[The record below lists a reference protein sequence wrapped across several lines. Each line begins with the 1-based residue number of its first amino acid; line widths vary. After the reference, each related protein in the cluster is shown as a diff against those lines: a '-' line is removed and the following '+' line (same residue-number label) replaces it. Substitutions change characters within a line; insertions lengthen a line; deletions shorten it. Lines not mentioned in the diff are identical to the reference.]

1 MASVVDLCNRA
12 LDLLG
17 AANITSLTENSK
29 EARLCNGNFDDVRDA
44 VLRSHP
50 WNIAITRRELARDT
64 DTPAFGF
71 SFQYSLPTDP
81 FCLRV
86 LSFWNSNVNNDVA
99 AYDSNVMFKIEG
111 RKVLS
116 NEGTCNIIY
125 IGRVTDT
132 EQYDSLLNKAISA
145 RLAAEIAYNIT
156 GSNSVSQGMIAIY
169 EDRLKEA
176 KGVDSMEGFPEQ
188 PQADDFTNIR
198 L

>member
-50 WNIAITRRELARDT
+50 WNIAITRRELAKDS

>member
-17 AANITSLTENSK
+17 AANITALTENSK

-50 WNIAITRRELARDT
+50 WNVAITRKNLAADST
-64 DTPAFGF
+64 TPAFGF
-71 SFQYSLPTDP
+71 SFQFTLPTDP

-86 LSFWNSNVNNDVA
+86 LSFWNSNVNNEVA

-111 RKVLS
+111 RKILS
-116 NEGTCNIIY
+116 NEDTCNIIY

-156 GSNSVSQGMIAIY
+156 GSNSVASNMLTIY
-169 EDRLKEA
+169 EARLKEA

>member
-17 AANITSLTENSK
+17 AANITALTENSK

-50 WNIAITRRELARDT
+50 WNVAITRKNLAADSA
-64 DTPAFGF
+64 TPAFGF
-71 SFQYSLPTDP
+71 SFQFTLPTDP

-86 LSFWNSNVNNDVA
+86 LSFWNSNVNNEVA

-111 RKVLS
+111 RKILS
-116 NEGTCNIIY
+116 NEDTCNIIY

-156 GSNSVSQGMIAIY
+156 GSNSVASNMLTIY
-169 EDRLKEA
+169 EARLKEA

>member
-17 AANITSLTENSK
+17 AANITALTENSK

-50 WNIAITRRELARDT
+50 WNVAITRKNLAADST
-64 DTPAFGF
+64 APAFGF
-71 SFQYSLPTDP
+71 SFQFTLPTDP

-86 LSFWNSNVNNDVA
+86 LSFWNSNVNNEVA

-111 RKVLS
+111 RKILS
-116 NEGTCNIIY
+116 NEDTCNIIY

-156 GSNSVSQGMIAIY
+156 GSNSVASNMLTIY
-169 EDRLKEA
+169 EARLKEA
-176 KGVDSMEGFPEQ
+176 KGVDSMEGYPEQ